1 MNGWRGL
8 LLSSVLLA
16 AVASQ
21 SIQALTLESPL
32 ERVNLLELYT
42 SHGCSSCPPAD
53 AWLRKL
59 ERHPG
64 LWRQLIPLAFHVDYW
79 DDLGW
84 PDRFASPAFSDR
96 QQDHRRQ
103 GAIRS
108 VYTPGFLL
116 NGQEWRQWFYR
127 AELVL
132 PANEQVGSLTLQVD
146 PRTGVRLRFSPQPH
160 LEGLEYEAHFAILG
174 FGLSS
179 PIGGGENRGRILEEN
194 FVVLSYQQTEPE
206 QEKAWQFAWP
216 DLAADEA
223 EKLAV
228 VAWLTRSGT
237 SQQVQATG
245 GWLPLGF
252 FRAR

>member
-8 LLSSVLLA
+8 LLSVGLMA
-16 AVASQ
+16 AVVAQ
-21 SIQALTLESPL
+21 PTQALTLQSPV

-64 LWRQLIPLAFHVDYW
+64 LWQTLIPVAFHVDYW

-84 PDRFASPAFSDR
+84 PDRFASPAFSNR
-96 QQDHRRQ
+96 QRDHRRQ

-108 VYTPGFLL
+108 VYTPGFVL

-127 AELVL
+127 PELDL
-132 PANEQVGSLTLQVD
+132 PANEQVGRLTMQVD
-146 PRTGVRLRFSPQPH
+146 PGTGATLKFLPQPH
-160 LEGLEYEAHFAILG
+160 LEGGKLEAHFAILG

-179 PIGGGENRGRILEEN
+179 RIGGGENRGRTLEES
-194 FVVLSYQQTEPE
+194 FVVLSHQQAASEEGEWRFTWPE
-206 QEKAWQFAWP
+206 LSANE
-216 DLAADEA
+216 ADR
-223 EKLAV
+223 LAV
-228 VAWLTRSGT
+228 VAWLTRPDS
-237 SQQVQATG
+237 SRQVQAAG
-245 GWLPLGF
+245 GWLP
-252 FRAR
+252 